1 MVTTNHRTRFYLSP
15 VAVAVC
21 ALLVAV
27 LLQSLTK
34 IARADLP
41 PRPLPQPLSPSAPQ
55 PSPTGGFIELRV
67 AFPQTWQPA
76 AGHWQEMWTVV
87 QWQDDKG
94 VWRDVDGWQ
103 GTLDEVQD
111 GQGKKVWWVTKADLG
126 KGPFRWVVTR
136 GPGGAWL
143 VVSESFH
150 LPTRVGETVPVQ
162 VSLAP

>member
-1 MVTTNHRTRFYLSP
+1 MAYRSRFHLSP
-15 VAVAVC
+15 VAVIVC

-27 LLQSLTK
+27 LLQSLTQ

-41 PRPLPQPLSPSAPQ
+41 PRPLPQPLSPSALH
-55 PSPTGGFIELRV
+55 PSPTGGFVELRV
-67 AFPQTWQPA
+67 AFPQTWQSTT
-76 AGHWQEMWTVV
+76 GRWQEMWTVV

-111 GQGKKVWWVTKADLG
+111 GQGKKVWWVAKADLG
-126 KGPFRWVVTR
+126 KGPFRWVVTQ
-136 GPGGAWL
+136 GVGGACL
-143 VVSESFH
+143 AVSESFY
-150 LPTRVGETVPVQ
+150 LPIRVGETVPVQ